1 MNVMKKIS
9 ILFAALAVFSFSSC
23 SKTEVDE
30 APDGAKDFTIS
41 TSIITK
47 TVNDGT
53 STEWKA
59 DDAINVFHASAGT
72 TTYGTND
79 KFTIAEE
86 DLGTG
91 SFRGTLTE
99 GQYDSNDWYAFYP
112 YKSGL
117 TTPANTSV
125 YYFNIGCKNSNS
137 AAQVQNGN
145 NSTAHLCGEYFPM
158 WAQAKS
164 VAKGS
169 GISLT
174 FNNAVSIV
182 KFHVT
187 NKTSKPLTVTS
198 LSITADQDIIGS
210 YYIDFSGDA
219 PAFKAP
225 GTTYVA
231 KEAKLNVSNG
241 TALDVNASADFYLA
255 IKPFTNPATSKLI
268 FKVNGY
274 EKEVTAAAEFKSGNI
289 KTVNFDFDKEEKD
302 YTGTYVALIENSGN
316 NYFAMSSTDD
326 GADTKRFKS
335 VAVTYDG
342 SSKFTTSK
350 SEIIWNVAK
359 TDGGY
364 TFENGGKYISWTS
377 GNSAIL
383 ADEAKVLT
391 ITPNGEKYVKISFQ
405 SSASETRTL
414 SKNNSGAFFAFYA
427 NEGQKVNFILVPAE
441 FDNIPEISPIEDP
454 EKIPATGA
462 TGVEVSYDITN
473 PVSGKSVSAVSAEN
487 WVKNFSYATEGKI
500 TFDVEANSVA
510 TERSSVVTVSYPG
523 AESVTF
529 TVTQAAAGAIELDL
543 TTQSASSN
551 SYNVTTIYGDWK
563 IVYGANDNKGW
574 KYFKMGGKN
583 TTISTY
589 NPCCIYYT
597 KKVSDKISEITV
609 NLPSGSLS
617 KSGMSVNSWGV
628 YIYSDKAMETQVDY
642 VAGGTITNKAGLY
655 SFKPTEGK
663 TWQNCWVKVSW
674 DLANTTGTNGIV
686 YVDNVTI
693 KL

>member
-1 MNVMKKIS
+1 MKKIS
-9 ILFAALAVFSFSSC
+9 ILFAALAAFTFSSC
-23 SKTEVDE
+23 SKTEVYE
-30 APDGAKDFTIS
+30 ASDGAKDFAIS
-41 TSIITK
+41 ALITK
-47 TVNDGT
+47 TVNDGA
-53 STEWKA
+53 STEWNA
-59 DDAINVFHASAGT
+59 GDAINVFHASAGT

-79 KFTIAEE
+79 QFTIAEE

-91 SFRGTLTE
+91 TFRGTLTE
-99 GQYDSNDWYAFYP
+99 DQYESNDWYAFYP
-112 YKSGL
+112 YNSKL
-117 TTPANTSV
+117 TTPANTGAG
-125 YYFNIGCKNSNS
+125 YFNIGCKNSNS

-158 WAQAKS
+158 WAQAKA

-169 GISLT
+169 GVSLT
-174 FNNAVSIV
+174 FNNAVSVV

-187 NKTSKPLTVTS
+187 NKTSKPITVTS
-198 LSITADQDIIGS
+198 LSITAEQDIIGS

-219 PAFKAP
+219 PAFKSSGA
-225 GTTYVA
+225 TYVA
-231 KEAKLNVSNG
+231 KEAKLSVSNG

-255 IKPFTNPATSKLI
+255 IKPFSNPATGKLI

-274 EKEVTAAAEFKSGNI
+274 EKAVTAAAEFKAGAI

-326 GADTKRFKS
+326 GATTKRFKS
-335 VAVTYDG
+335 IDATYDG
-342 SSKFTTSK
+342 SAKFTTSK
-350 SEIIWNVAK
+350 SELIWNVAK

-441 FDNIPEISPIEDP
+441 FDNVPEISPIEDP
-454 EKIPATGA
+454 EKIPAAGA
-462 TGVEVSYDITN
+462 TGVEVSYSINN

-500 TFDVEANSVA
+500 TFDVEENSVA

-529 TVTQAAAGAIELDL
+529 TVTQAAAGAKEPIELDL
-543 TTQSASSN
+543 TTKAAGTAA
-551 SYNVTTIYGDWK
+551 YNTTTTYGDWK
-563 IVYGANDNKGW
+563 IVYGANNNKGW
-574 KYFKMGGKN
+574 AYFKMGGKN
-583 TTISTY
+583 TTISSY
-589 NPCCIYYT
+589 NPCYIYYT
-597 KKVSDKISEITV
+597 KKVSDKIDEITV
-609 NLPSGSLS
+609 HIPSGSLKDS
-617 KSGMSVNSWGV
+617 KMSVKSWGV
-628 YIYSDKAMETQVDY
+628 YIYSDEALKTQVDY
-642 VAGGTITNKAGLY
+642 VAGGTITNKEGSF

-674 DLANTTGTNGIV
+674 DLANTSSTNGIV
-686 YVDNVTI
+686 CVDNVTI